1 MDEGHSLICG
11 TTMSGKTTLAQIL
24 AHEYRANDICT
35 IVLDPFKDPKWGN
48 PCDSTPEH
56 AGHMITSNSQ
66 LFLATAKA
74 PGTIQCALFADE
86 GSESVGHYAGP
97 MRWLATM
104 ARHWGHKSHFITQ
117 APQTLDPV
125 IRAQCSQAFIF
136 RVNQSAMK
144 ILADEYCQPEILKA
158 GELEKGEFIYVAR
171 FGKPRRGRVDFARR
185 KIVFN
190 TKPSNTP
197 PK

>member
-1 MDEGHSLICG
+1 MDDGHSLICG

-24 AHEYRANDICT
+24 AGQYRDAHIST

-48 PCDSTPEH
+48 PCEPTEDH
-56 AGHMITSNSQ
+56 AGHFITGNAQ
-66 LFLATAKA
+66 IYMGVVKNPETR
-74 PGTIQCALFADE
+74 QCALFADE

-117 APQTLDPV
+117 QPQTIDPV
-125 IRAQCSQAFIF
+125 IRSQCSQAFIF
-136 RVNQSAMK
+136 RVNERAMK

-158 GELEKGEFIYVAR
+158 GQLEKGQFIYVAR
-171 FGKPRRGRVDFARR
+171 FGAPRRGRVDFVKRQIIFDR
-185 KIVFN
+185 
-190 TKPSNTP
+190 
-197 PK
+197 